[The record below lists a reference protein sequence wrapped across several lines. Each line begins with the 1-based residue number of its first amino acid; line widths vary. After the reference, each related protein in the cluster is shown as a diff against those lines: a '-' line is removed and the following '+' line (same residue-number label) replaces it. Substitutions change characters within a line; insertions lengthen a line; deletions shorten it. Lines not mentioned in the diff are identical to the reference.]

1 VISNAKAREK
11 QEEAFAYLSR
21 LTEALKCAS
30 VVEVPGVKYELN
42 SPTSPPKTIFM
53 IGKG

>member
-1 VISNAKAREK
+1 MRTFGAKEG
-11 QEEAFAYLSR
+11 FAYLSR
-21 LTEALKCAS
+21 LTDFLNSAS